1 MAFIVLFYNIHLEQ
15 IMNSSNEKLRS
26 ILVSSH
32 IVNPTS
38 LALKYPSLYR
48 NTYIVDWNKKALSEY
63 NTASKSRR
71 GLSKA
76 RLYIL
81 GLN

>member
-1 MAFIVLFYNIHLEQ
+1 
-15 IMNSSNEKLRS
+15 MNSYNEKLRRS

-32 IVNPTS
+32 IVNPSS

-48 NTYIVDWNKKALSEY
+48 NSRFEKKALSEY